1 MSSFPLYNANAIQT
15 KARRA
20 VWDAIDN
27 WAPLIAWAAN
37 AGYPLWKQRF
47 EGDLNE
53 ILSADGPICDLPQ
66 IAVRPADL
74 SEGWE
79 TNRMAKFVDRVVIDV
94 KTVYLDQ
101 AEELS
106 EMLWQAVWQSAPVGS
121 PAVGYVRA
129 ATGRNPTMVSVQR
142 AMGQIGNSKAWV
154 FSLTIGFESNQD
166 LHSTILQ
173 AREAI

>member
-1 MSSFPLYNANAIQT
+1 MSDLPLYNANAIQT

-27 WAPLIAWAAN
+27 WTPLSDWETN

-74 SEGWE
+74 TEGWE

-106 EMLWQAVWQSAPVGS
+106 EMVWQAVWQSAP
-121 PAVGYVRA
+121 PASTVGYVRT

-166 LHSTILQ
+166 LHNTILQ
-173 AREAI
+173 ARVAT